1 MKDLVIS
8 LFDLRLLGLLV
19 CRGEHKEKANAF
31 YKLCVAD
38 LTQSDSETD
47 QIKLTW
53 SNKNL

>member
-19 CRGEHKEKANAF
+19 CEHKEKANAF